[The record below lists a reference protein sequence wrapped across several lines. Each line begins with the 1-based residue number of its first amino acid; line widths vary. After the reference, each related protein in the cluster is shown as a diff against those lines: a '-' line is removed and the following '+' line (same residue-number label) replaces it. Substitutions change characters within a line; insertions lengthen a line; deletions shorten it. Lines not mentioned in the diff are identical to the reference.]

1 MRRAKEMAAEAADK
15 IKLTPAQVAIEV
27 IVNQYFKEIQES
39 LKEAQQA
46 KPAVEQVQT
55 IFKEAD
61 DRWVGFCNRLE
72 KTFPQI
78 NLDREAFIDWSNG
91 ELQTVDVILAPVVK
105 TIPDRAHFCRKDP
118 KTGASYWFEDRP
130 KLVEGY
136 WVLDNPGWYQC
147 ASFNPEFL
155 TGDDR

>member
-1 MRRAKEMAAEAADK
+1 MAAEAADK
-15 IKLTPAQVAIEV
+15 IKLTPAHVAIEV

-61 DRWVGFCNRLE
+61 DRWIGFCNRLE

-78 NLDREAFIDWSNG
+78 RLSHDDFVRWSNG
-91 ELQTVDVILAPVVK
+91 ELQSVGAFLAPVARAC
-105 TIPDRAHFCRKDP
+105 PDRANFCRKDP
-118 KTGASYWFEDRP
+118 KTGASYWFEERP
-130 KLVEGY
+130 VLVEGY
-136 WVLDNPGWYQC
+136 WVLESPGWYQC
-147 ASFNPEFL
+147 ASLNPLFI
-155 TGDDR
+155 TGVDR